1 MTTISATFVDQRRR
15 TTAPA
20 SGPAAMTFA
29 MPPSR
34 LELGLA
40 IAGRPASSPPP
51 ATCSRFLLDLGALD
65 EAELQRLARLA
76 LSTVTPA
83 PQAGAWVEGVLQGG
97 GLALLHQDGLW
108 QALDGWL
115 SELAPEEFIALL
127 PLLRRSFS
135 ELPAAGATPM
145 GEKVKKLRVPGGQ
158 AQSGDGD
165 MAPINRER
173 ADLVLPVLAQILGG
187 SDA

>member
-1 MTTISATFVDQRRR
+1 MNSVDG
-15 TTAPA
+15 
-20 SGPAAMTFA
+20 SV
-29 MPPSR
+29 R
-34 LELGLA
+34 LLDN
-40 IAGRPASSPPP
+40 AGRREEWV
-51 ATCSRFLLDLGALD
+51 ATLRGLVERESIHGLVRGRSARFLLDLGALD
-65 EAELQRLARLA
+65 EPELQRLARLA

-115 SELAPEEFIALL
+115 SELAQEEFIALL

-135 ELPAAGATPM
+135 GFQPPERRQM
-145 GEKVKKLRVPGGQ
+145 GEKVKKLRTPGGQ
-158 AQSGDGD
+158 AQSGDGEI
-165 MAPINRER
+165 APINRER
-173 ADLVLPVLAQILGG
+173 ADLVLPVLAEILGG